1 MSYDKRM
8 ADEYDRIEQFQE
20 ESTERALRKLNY
32 EFDDIVRDYSD
43 YFSKDEIKVLI
54 FFLLKKDK
62 SDKKKSDVENIL
74 YDLDMLSI
82 KFSEY
87 IDEPLYDMLE
97 RLER

>member
-1 MSYDKRM
+1 MSYYKRM
-8 ADEYDRIEQFQE
+8 ADEYDRMEQFQD
-20 ESTERALRKLNY
+20 ERVERVLRKLNY
-32 EFDDIVRDYSD
+32 EFDDIVRDYGD
-43 YFSKDEIKVLI
+43 YFSKDDIKELI
-54 FFLLKKDK
+54 KFLLKKDK
-62 SDKKKSDVENIL
+62 SDKKMSDVENLL

>member
-1 MSYDKRM
+1 MSYYKRM
-8 ADEYDRIEQFQE
+8 ADEYDRMEQFAD
-20 ESTERALRKLNY
+20 ERVERVLRKLNY
-32 EFDDIVRDYSD
+32 ELDDIVRDYGD
-43 YFSKDEIKVLI
+43 YFSKDDIKVLI
-54 FFLLKKDK
+54 NFLLKKDK
-62 SDKKKSDVENIL
+62 SDKKMSDVENLL

>member
-1 MSYDKRM
+1 MDYYDRL
-8 ADEYDRIEQFQE
+8 ADEYDRMEQYQD
-20 ESTERALRKLNY
+20 ERVERVLRKLNY

-54 FFLLKKDK
+54 KFLLKKDK
-62 SDKKKSDVENIL
+62 SDKEKSDVENIL
-74 YDLDMLSI
+74 YDLDMLAI

-97 RLER
+97 RLE

>member
-1 MSYDKRM
+1 MDY
-8 ADEYDRIEQFQE
+8 YDRLARDYDRMEQYQD
-20 ESTERALRKLNY
+20 ERVERVLRKLSY

-54 FFLLKKDK
+54 KFLLKKDK
-62 SDKKKSDVENIL
+62 SDKEKSDVENIL
-74 YDLDMLSI
+74 YDLDMLAI

-97 RLER
+97 RLE

>member
-97 RLER
+97 RLEQ

>member
-1 MSYDKRM
+1 MSYDKRI

>member
-62 SDKKKSDVENIL
+62 SDKKMSDVENLL